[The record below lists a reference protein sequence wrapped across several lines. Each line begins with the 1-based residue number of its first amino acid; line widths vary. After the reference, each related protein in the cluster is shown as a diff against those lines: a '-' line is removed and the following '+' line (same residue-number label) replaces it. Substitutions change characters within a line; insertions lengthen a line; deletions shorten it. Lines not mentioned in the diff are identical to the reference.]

1 MIKFYSDLDL
11 ISPGYYGFRPLLD
24 FAETCYAKSFP
35 ILDPEASSLIHDQ
48 EFLDRIDSVSR
59 CKVPDILKKSICM
72 IIENYYFDKLTLN
85 LDVSAISNLPS
96 NLVSTFSKLMQH
108 VSTNDSRIKNLVLDI
123 MKVITEFS
131 EDDDSIAL
139 TIILRINLLVSI
151 LSLLKVLVVLMVK
164 CHSKSLLQKLI
175 RSVLQNC
182 LVVIKHDIMRAFN
195 ALWSL
200 DGRSLYLVNQAFI
213 STSQKERCSCNR
225 RL

>member
-1 MIKFYSDLDL
+1 
-11 ISPGYYGFRPLLD
+11 
-24 FAETCYAKSFP
+24 
-35 ILDPEASSLIHDQ
+35 
-48 EFLDRIDSVSR
+48 
-59 CKVPDILKKSICM
+59 M

-175 RSVLQNC
+175 RALEGFGRPSTPFGARRTPIHC
-182 LVVIKHDIMRAFN
+182 CISYTDKN
-195 ALWSL
+195 AYF
-200 DGRSLYLVNQAFI
+200 LYGSGVND
-213 STSQKERCSCNR
+213 CCYC
-225 RL
+225 